1 MIEVVI
7 MTALKAATD
16 VNSYMEIPEEPEDSY
31 TVIQR
36 TGGEQRGAERRT
48 AVIAVQSYAQT
59 LLDAAILNEKV
70 LNAMQERQYQDN
82 EITIC
87 QLNSNYNYSDPENR
101 RYRYQAVF
109 DLVYFTKED

>member
-7 MTALKAATD
+7 MNALEAATN
-16 VNSYMEIPEEPEDSY
+16 VNAYMEIPEESENTY
-31 TVIQR
+31 IVIQR
-36 TGGEQRGAERRT
+36 AGGEQRGSRMRT

-59 LLDAAILNEKV
+59 LLDAAILNESV
-70 LNAMQERQYQDN
+70 LNAMQELQYQDN

-87 QLNSNYNYSDPENR
+87 QLNSNNNSTDPETR

-109 DLVYFTKED
+109 DLVYFKED